1 MNWILLTFIS
11 SLASALTQV
20 LEKALLRDKTSDPI
34 AFSFVFQLMV
44 ALIFLTYTI
53 LTGTF
58 SQPNLDG
65 IWVNIFTM
73 TLLYGLGSI
82 LTFWAYKTAE
92 ASEVSVIFSS
102 SALWSVLAATILL
115 SEKIQMKSLFGMF
128 LILLSLI
135 IINIRKTL
143 WIIGKGH
150 FFAILG
156 AAMFGIAFA
165 NDAFILKRY
174 DNVASYMVI
183 AFAFPSF
190 ISLIFKPNAIFDIS
204 YFFKPKILTRVLLC
218 SFSYSLAAIS
228 IFSAIKAG
236 GQASTINMLRQSG
249 VIFTVALSYIFLK
262 EQDNMRNKAIG
273 VALATAGGLLLV

>member
-20 LEKALLRDKTSDPI
+20 LEKVLLRDKTSDPI

-53 LTGTF
+53 LTSTF
-58 SQPNLDG
+58 SQPSLNG
-65 IWVNIFTM
+65 IWVNVLAM

-82 LTFWAYKTAE
+82 FTFWAYKTAE

-102 SALWSVLAATILL
+102 SALWSVLAAMVLL
-115 SEKIQMKSLFGMF
+115 GEKMQVKGMLGMF
-128 LILLSLI
+128 LILMSLI
-135 IINIRKTL
+135 IINIRKTS
-143 WIIGKGH
+143 WNIGKGH

-183 AFAFPSF
+183 AFAFPSI
-190 ISLIFKPNAIFDIS
+190 ISLVFKPNAVFDIP
-204 YFFKPKILTRVLLC
+204 YFFKPKVLVRVLLC
-218 SFSYSLAAIS
+218 SFAYSMSAITV
-228 IFSAIKAG
+228 FSAIKIG
-236 GQASTINMLRQSG
+236 GQASIINMLRQSG
-249 VIFTVALSYIFLK
+249 VVFTVVLSYVFLK
-262 EQDNMRNKAIG
+262 ERDNMRNKAIG
-273 VALATAGGLLLV
+273 VALAMAGGLLLV